1 MDITLLENQIINNDC
16 LNVLKDM
23 PDKSVDL
30 VLTDPP
36 YTLEPQGGG
45 LGAKRAIYKEMKKY
59 CDQDWFTDDF
69 LSLLLSKCKF
79 PNMIL
84 CGARLDIIKVLNFAE
99 KKSLM
104 YYVLPICK
112 KNPIPFTN
120 NTWLSNEYIF
130 HLCDRQIDYCKN
142 YQSKIPYFL
151 ADNQKE
157 TNHPNEKKVSII
169 TRILSNITKENDLVL
184 DCFSGSGTTAV
195 ACHRLKRRF
204 ICIEKDKNYY
214 EASVKR
220 LEDEKRQLQLF

>member
-16 LNVLKDM
+16 LNILKDM

-36 YTLEPQGGG
+36 YTLEAQGGG
-45 LGAKRAIYKEMKKY
+45 LGAKRKIYKEMEKF
-59 CDQDWFTDDF
+59 CGENWFTDEF
-69 LSLLLSKCKF
+69 LSLLISKCKF
-79 PNMIL
+79 PNMVVY
-84 CGARLDIIKVLNFAE
+84 GGRLDLPNILKFAE
-99 KKSLM
+99 EKDL
-104 YYVLPICK
+104 YFYVLPVCK

-120 NTWLSNEYIF
+120 NTWLTNEF
-130 HLCDRQIDYCKN
+130 MVHLTDRQINCSKN
-142 YQSKIPYFL
+142 YHDKIPYFL
-151 ADNQKE
+151 VDNQKE
-157 TNHPNEKKVSII
+157 TNHPNEKKVLDFQRII
-169 TRILSNITKENDLVL
+169 NNLTNENDLVL